1 MPTKHLRPSDL
12 RAAAALATQATHGIA
27 GMTEA
32 VHQSVLGA
40 MGAQAAA
47 PGRTRGLTGYVYR
60 AVHGVT
66 ALLGKGMQSG
76 FARLE
81 PLLETLVDAPPDTP
95 QREAVLAALNG
106 VLGDR
111 LADDHNPLATPMTLR
126 AQRRT
131 LSLRPGM
138 TVDGATDKIM
148 LFTHG
153 LCMNDLQWQQRPG
166 PDGAPGSDPWQALAV
181 PLGYTP
187 VYLRYNSGRHI
198 SQNGREL
205 AALLAQLLQHWP
217 VAVRELTVVAHSMGG
232 LVVRSAVDIAQ
243 GQAQHWPSR
252 LKNIFFLGTP
262 HHGAPLERA
271 GNGIDLL
278 LGSSSFS
285 APLAKLGQ
293 LRSAGITDLRYG
305 FTADADWLGR
315 DRFRRQPDQRQPMPL
330 PAGVACHAIAATTGT
345 RRSLL
350 AERLLGDGLVPLRSA
365 LGQHDDPARSLAFR
379 PQDQAIAYR
388 TSHIQLLSDPEVV
401 RTVGA
406 WLTRSGPVTRSTPPD
421 SR

>member
-27 GMTEA
+27 HMTEA
-32 VHQSVLGA
+32 VHQSVLGTL
-40 MGAQAAA
+40 GAPAAA
-47 PGRTRGLTGYVYR
+47 PGRTGGLTGFVYR

-66 ALLGKGMQSG
+66 ALVGKGLQSG
-76 FARLE
+76 FVRLE
-81 PLLETLVDAPPDTP
+81 PMLETLVDAPPDTP

-126 AQRRT
+126 AQRQT
-131 LSLRPGM
+131 LPLRPGM
-138 TVDGATDKIM
+138 AVDGASGKIM
-148 LFTHG
+148 LFMHG
-153 LCMNDLQWQQRPG
+153 LCMNDLQWQDQPG
-166 PDGAPGSDPWQALAV
+166 PDGDPWQALAA

-205 AALLAQLLQHWP
+205 AGLLAQLLAHWP

-232 LVVRSAVDIAQ
+232 LVMRSAIDIAQ
-243 GQAQHWPSR
+243 GERQHWPSK

-271 GNGIDLL
+271 GNWIDLL
-278 LGSSSFS
+278 LGSTPFS
-285 APLAKLGQ
+285 APFAKLGQ
-293 LRSAGITDLRYG
+293 LRSAGITDLRHG

-315 DRFRRQPDQRQPMPL
+315 DRFRRQADQRQPMPL
-330 PAGVACHAIAATTGT
+330 PAGVTCHAIAATMAT

-365 LGQHDDPARSLAFR
+365 LGQHDDPRRVLAIP
-379 PQDQAIAYR
+379 PQHQWIAYR
-388 TSHIQLLSDPEVV
+388 MNHMQLLHNVAVV
-401 RTVGA
+401 DQLRQ
-406 WLTRSGPVTRSTPPD
+406 WLTAEPGKTLR
-421 SR
+421 